1 MGNMLTVM
9 LGTTAVVDHC
19 HPRQLHPGGSS
30 RIAGHQFEPLSIL
43 AFRAISEH
51 IGRSEAF
58 CRKQILN
65 GRFQLLTI
73 LVCGAIR
80 SEGITANDPFKL
92 CGILICGVLSDYISH
107 DAEEP
112 ATDLLGDLPE
122 FGMGNILNFT
132 TTVADHCHP
141 RQLRIG
147 SGTVSRQLE
156 PLSILAF
163 RALCKHIQQHE
174 AFHRKRIANG
184 QFQLLSILLCGV
196 IHAKGIIG
204 NDRCK
209 LCCIL
214 ICGVISDYIHHGPID
229 AHESA
234 IDLFGDLPEALR
246 QNLGVLCT
254 IFSKLSLKEAVRTSA
269 VSRKWRYLWTV
280 CPKLSFDGSTIC
292 GNNRYGKQVYAL
304 AFIRIVNRVLA
315 QCRGKLFE
323 ELAIKIDLNRMF
335 VEHLNN
341 WVRFAVSSSAKT
353 LVFDLAPQE
362 HQLPGRD
369 GQYKFPFELLDKD
382 SVHRLQKI
390 HLSFVDF
397 QPPMQFSGFPNLRK
411 LDLNLVNVNGKD
423 IPHML
428 SNCCNLEWLSMV
440 RCHLNGEL
448 KVNGP
453 LPHLLHLK
461 LVYCDVTSIA
471 FDTVNLATFIYKGRK
486 VPIDL
491 NKSLELVCAD
501 IWFSTVTFE
510 RAITL
515 LGKVLKNVQHL
526 TLDMDCKPPEIP
538 RLMHYRCMFSKM
550 TYLQLR
556 LVYVE
561 GLDVLSLVSF
571 LRSAPFIE
579 KLELHFCFPGYIHL
593 VQEPESIRKLPECL
607 FNNLKSLHVTGFKA
621 CTGQVEFL
629 MHMVENAP
637 ALEGLTIDQSEKYLL
652 EGHKKDAK
660 TVIDLVHRT
669 AKKYLEGKISPRC
682 ILMLL

>member
-80 SEGITANDPFKL
+80 FEGITANDPFKL
-92 CGILICGVLSDYISH
+92 CGILICGVLSDYIRH

-122 FGMGNILNFT
+122 
-132 TTVADHCHP
+132 
-141 RQLRIG
+141 
-147 SGTVSRQLE
+147 
-156 PLSILAF
+156 
-163 RALCKHIQQHE
+163 
-174 AFHRKRIANG
+174 
-184 QFQLLSILLCGV
+184 
-196 IHAKGIIG
+196 
-204 NDRCK
+204 
-209 LCCIL
+209 
-214 ICGVISDYIHHGPID
+214 
-229 AHESA
+229 
-234 IDLFGDLPEALR
+234 
-246 QNLGVLCT
+246 GVLCT